1 MPLDG
6 VTRALL
12 PFARRDRCEWG
23 ARSSSLEAWAS
34 RATRGKISRAAWR
47 IALAPRARCSRRLVA
62 GKNFADLRTI
72 QLLLAMPIC
81 RWLLRGDHRRV
92 PPKYAG
98 FFLPVKIL
106 SRAFEANSSRA
117 SAVPSRAASWI
128 LAAPQRHSAMRPR
141 GARSSTRCFAP
152 TGSWTSS
159 PPSVG
164 PPPSSGIS
172 DAIRRVSRDRN
183 ERALGVRSLRH

>member
-47 IALAPRARCSRRLVA
+47 VALAPRARCSRRLVA

-106 SRAFEANSSRA
+106 SRAFRGEFVAGLRRSFARGELDLGGATTTLRDAATWRA
-117 SAVPSRAASWI
+117 FVDALFRTDWVVDVKPAFGGPAAVLRY
-128 LAAPQRHSAMRPR
+128 LGRY
-141 GARSSTRCFAP
+141 
-152 TGSWTSS
+152 TSS
-159 PPSVG
+159 ITRP
-164 PPPSSGIS
+164 
-172 DAIRRVSRDRN
+172 
-183 ERALGVRSLRH
+183 E